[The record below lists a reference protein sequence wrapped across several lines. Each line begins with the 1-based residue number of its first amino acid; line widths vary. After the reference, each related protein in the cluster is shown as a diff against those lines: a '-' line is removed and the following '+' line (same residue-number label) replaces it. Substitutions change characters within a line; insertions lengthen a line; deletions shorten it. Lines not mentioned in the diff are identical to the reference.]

1 MTMTANESFIL
12 SLSLL
17 MAGMVYWAFKR
28 LPDER
33 WQFLAS
39 VPVMKDASGRWHG
52 LNFTY
57 YGLLTA
63 NAVVFGVTILI
74 ILFGALG
81 IPTTVTLGLIGAVL
95 MVCLPAA
102 RWVAQLV
109 EGKQCTFTIAG
120 AFFVGIFI
128 APAVMGVLNT
138 LLPKAG
144 LPAVPI
150 IPALAALMVAYA
162 FGEGLGR
169 LACISFGCCYGVS
182 LRDAAPLLRR
192 IFLKRHFVFWGQ
204 MKKISYASG
213 MEGHE
218 VIPVQALTSIVDIV
232 TGLAATLLFLRGE
245 FAIVFVATMIITQG
259 WRLISEMLRA
269 DCRGQGKISAYQ
281 IMSLLAI
288 GCAAALGYFAPVSAP
303 LVPNLAAGIE
313 RVWHPAVVISLQ
325 TLWVIVF
332 MMFGKSMVTG
342 AEISFHLHH
351 DRI

>member
-1 MTMTANESFIL
+1 MISDEAFIL
-12 SLSLL
+12 TLTLL
-17 MAGMVYWAFKR
+17 MAVMVYWAFKR

-63 NAVVFGVTILI
+63 NAVVFGVALLI

-81 IPTTVTLGLIGAVL
+81 ITTTVTLGLIVAVL
-95 MVCLPAA
+95 TACLPAA
-102 RWVAQLV
+102 RWIAQFV

-120 AFFVGIFI
+120 AFFVGILI
-128 APAVMGVLNT
+128 APAVIHMANSILAQVGQPT
-138 LLPKAG
+138 
-144 LPAVPI
+144 VPV
-150 IPALAALMVAYA
+150 IPVLAALMIAYA

-182 LRDAAPLLRR
+182 LRNATPLLRR
-192 IFLKRHFVFWGQ
+192 IFMKRHFVFWGQ

-218 VIPVQALTSIVDIV
+218 VIPIQALTSVLYIA
-232 TGLAATLLFLRGE
+232 TGLAATLLFLRAQ
-245 FAIVFVATMIITQG
+245 FAIVFVATMIITQS

-269 DCRGQGKISAYQ
+269 DCRGEGKISAYQ

-288 GCAAALGYFAPVSAP
+288 GYTAALAYLAPAPAP

-313 RVWHPAVVISLQ
+313 CVWHPAVVISLQ
-325 TLWVIVF
+325 ALWVIVF
-332 MMFGKSMVTG
+332 VLFGKSMVTG
-342 AEISFHLHH
+342 AEISFHLRH